1 MVWCSQR
8 VRGWLYSA
16 GCGVRWTECTATST
30 ATRRRYFSPIRRGG
44 ARDVETR
51 RSPGSGRVLEDLG
64 QARRVGEQRAGPIWS
79 TTASSPRRQWREIE
93 ARGAVTALLCG
104 AAAAEAR
111 GRGGARPGG
120 AWGARKRRRRWWRHG
135 GTSGRGR
142 EVGDDVFAEN
152 PLPPLCF
159 FFYFCFS
166 PSVKTRRFSRI

>member
-1 MVWCSQR
+1 MWCSQR

-16 GCGVRWTECTATST
+16 GCGVRRTECTATST

-93 ARGAVTALLCG
+93 ARGGVTALLCG

-120 AWGARKRRRRWWRHG
+120 LGSAEMASMVAATRRWS
-135 GTSGRGR
+135 SGL
-142 EVGDDVFAEN
+142 ESTTVLQKT
-152 PLPPLCF
+152 PCF
-159 FFYFCFS
+159 FFSFITTRSFS
-166 PSVKTRRFSRI
+166 VSF

>member
-1 MVWCSQR
+1 MWCSQR

-64 QARRVGEQRAGPIWS
+64 QARRVGEQRAGPIWVDDGELA
-79 TTASSPRRQWREIE
+79 TATLEWNRGEGRRNCSPLRR
-93 ARGAVTALLCG
+93 RGC
-104 AAAAEAR
+104 R
-111 GRGGARPGG
+111 GTGARECAARG

-159 FFYFCFS
+159 FFLFLF
-166 PSVKTRRFSRI
+166 